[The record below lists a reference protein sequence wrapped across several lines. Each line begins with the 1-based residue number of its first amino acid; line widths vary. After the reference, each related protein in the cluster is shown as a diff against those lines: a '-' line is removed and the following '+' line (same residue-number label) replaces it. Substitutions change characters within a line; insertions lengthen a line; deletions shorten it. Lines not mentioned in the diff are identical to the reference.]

1 MSRRRWTRPTLTSAR
16 DWGSHGRRD
25 NDEQRAA
32 GVSTATRGAV
42 HPGQLAAGAAPGR
55 AQRRGAHESVSL
67 RAALQAQHRRASA
80 SIPGPT
86 QDRRGAGVAGGPDGA
101 DRRDRAV
108 GGFSDAESLHDDVS
122 ACHRYDAERVPQ
134 QQCPDSAARSVLTPD
149 LFLSLPRIGEPGAPR
164 PLASA
169 PAVVD
174 DTSPA
179 TGGARRPEEGD
190 GRRFSER
197 RARAA
202 PDTLR
207 TWSRRKRRGVAAG
220 GSTFRTPSRRRTRLR
235 RPGSARFAGASPA
248 RSAATR

>member
-67 RAALQAQHRRASA
+67 REALQAQHRRASA
-80 SIPGPT
+80 SIPRPT

-108 GGFSDAESLHDDVS
+108 GGLSDAESLHDDVS
-122 ACHRYDAERVPQ
+122 ASHRDDAERVPQ
-134 QQCPDSAARSVLTPD
+134 RRDPPMTFPVVFPLVLG
-149 LFLSLPRIGEPGAPR
+149 LFLLVVLVFVVELRILGYAYRKPRSITMFGR
-164 PLASA
+164 TDVV
-169 PAVVD
+169 PAVQEEGRTIIAINLG
-174 DTSPA
+174 TSPA
-179 TGGARRPEEGD
+179 RPRLGSSIGEGD
-190 GRRFSER
+190 GPWLQ
-197 RARAA
+197 RAPRS
-202 PDTLR
+202 
-207 TWSRRKRRGVAAG
+207 SR
-220 GSTFRTPSRRRTRLR
+220 S
-235 RPGSARFAGASPA
+235 
-248 RSAATR
+248 